1 MFAQAYLKPGFA
13 GTKNSWFRLTRTQ
26 FYQLSSTEGAIKLDG
41 MNQQSEL
48 PASHAIDSRHGYAM
62 LLMVVGSIAIS
73 FGGLVQRNIEV
84 ATPWPRPRSR

>member
-1 MFAQAYLKPGFA
+1 
-13 GTKNSWFRLTRTQ
+13 
-26 FYQLSSTEGAIKLDG
+26 

-48 PASHAIDSRHGYAM
+48 TGSHAIDSRHGYAM

-84 ATPWPRPRSR
+84 ATPW